1 MIQLLQPASPYLLPY
16 MGYTGMYRSTGY
28 GFCLSESGTES
39 TNQRFCLEQGLLFA
53 IPTETLAGLLF
64 CCQNRAA
71 NERCCCSRSCPA
83 AFLLKHAVSD
93 SKVNRISH
101 FSVWNRISFSLFCL
115 EQGSKIVSLCLFSR
129 LEQGQVP
136 GHSVA
141 HLTWGEHSPPPGYST
156 ISHIFRMLH
165 LYLDPWTK

>member
-16 MGYTGMYRSTGY
+16 MGYTGMYHSTGY
-28 GFCLSESGTES
+28 GFCLSESGTGS

-71 NERCCCSRSCPA
+71 NERCCCFRSCPA
-83 AFLLKHAVSD
+83 AFLLKNAVSD
-93 SKVNRISH
+93 SKVNCISH

-115 EQGSKIVSLCLFSR
+115 EHGSTIVSLY
-129 LEQGQVP
+129 GQVP

-141 HLTWGEHSPPPGYST
+141 HPHPKLREVLPPSRVFNYFS
-156 ISHIFRMLH
+156 
-165 LYLDPWTK
+165 YL